1 MGFHGLVKLLV
12 PAIIGWA
19 LCGATIAIGMAVT
32 SVHNALI
39 AHAIAAPVIFAVVS
53 ALYFRRSTLTTP
65 LQTAS
70 IYVGVVIFLDLIV
83 VATFIQRSY
92 AMFASLLGTWV
103 PFALIF
109 AATYLTGLYA
119 TRGGRPQ
126 RTLRKAA

>member
-1 MGFHGLVKLLV
+1 
-12 PAIIGWA
+12 
-19 LCGATIAIGMAVT
+19 
-32 SVHNALI
+32 
-39 AHAIAAPVIFAVVS
+39 
-53 ALYFRRSTLTTP
+53 

-70 IYVGVVIFLDLIV
+70 IYVGVVILLDLIV
-83 VATFIQRSY
+83 VATFIQKSY

-103 PFALIF
+103 PFVLIF